1 MEILIVGG
9 AGYIGSVTNYFLEK
23 QGCKTTVF
31 DNLSLGYKQ
40 AVGKTPLIVGDLEN
54 FHEIKN
60 ALSSKKFD
68 AVMHFSA
75 FSLVGESVNN
85 PLKYYKNNVA
95 NTLNLIKAMI
105 ETETK
110 NFIFSSTAAVFGNPT
125 ETPITENHPINPINP
140 YGWSKSF
147 AEQILSDT
155 FKENFKFVCLR
166 YFNACGSTVD
176 GKIGEAH
183 ANETHLIPLILK
195 TLLNKNAK
203 PLKVFGND
211 YETQD
216 GTCVRDYVHVL
227 DLAEAHFLA
236 LKYLLKGGE
245 SEIFNLGNGK
255 GFSVFEIIKAAEKV
269 TGKKVPLEIAERR
282 KGDPPVLIASSDKIT
297 KKLGWEPKFKTPESI
312 IETAWKWHLQNPG
325 GYKEN

>member
-9 AGYIGSVTNYFLEK
+9 AGYIGSVTNYFLVE

-125 ETPITENHPINPINP
+125 EIPITENHPINPINP

-147 AEQILSDT
+147 VEQILSDT

-195 TLLNKNAK
+195 TLLNQNPK

-245 SEIFNLGNGK
+245 RDFVPSEIFNLGNGK
-255 GFSVFEIIKAAEKV
+255 GFSVFEIVKAAEKV

-282 KGDPPVLIASSDKIT
+282 KGDPPVLIASS
-297 KKLGWEPKFKTPESI
+297 EVNSFI
-312 IETAWKWHLQNPG
+312 IIQN
-325 GYKEN
+325 YYF